1 MSVVARLRRIPVV
14 VVIAAVAIVAAV
26 YLGAATRD
34 AKHVE
39 RAERLVTDGSP
50 DAALGQVAGI
60 TGRPAGARALSLR
73 ARALTDT
80 GNIVGALD
88 AYRRAAERA
97 PDDWSVRRDW
107 AVLLLSVGQRG
118 GAQAQMN
125 RALALNPR
133 LELPPGFAR
142 R

>member
-1 MSVVARLRRIPVV
+1 MRSVPVV
-14 VVIAAVAIVAAV
+14 LLVALAAIVAAL
-26 YLGAATRD
+26 YLADAAQD
-34 AKHVE
+34 AQRVE
-39 RAERLVTDGSP
+39 RAERLIVDGRP
-50 DAALGQVAGI
+50 AAALDEIDGV

-73 ARALTDT
+73 AAELSD
-80 GNIVGALD
+80 GGDIVAALD

-97 PDDWSVRRDW
+97 PDDWAVRRDW

-118 GAQAQMN
+118 GAQAQMD

-133 LELPPGFAR
+133 LELPPGFVR